1 MGVSEMADREERV
14 RAKAYELWERAG
26 RPQNQQAEHWE
37 QAQRLIA
44 AEDAARGEGM
54 AGHPSTGPSGLGAA
68 GTKVAG
74 TRKRVSPDTGASSS
88 KPRKKT
94 KPQGDPG

>member
-1 MGVSEMADREERV
+1 MADREERV

-26 RPQNQQAEHWE
+26 RPQNQQAVHWDE
-37 QAQRLIA
+37 AERLIA

-54 AGHPSTGPSGLGAA
+54 AGQSPTGPSELGGVGARIPGA
-68 GTKVAG
+68 
-74 TRKRVSPDTGASSS
+74 RKRMVPDTGVSSA